1 MKREFSRPAFTAL
14 FVALPFAWGCYTY
27 RPLTTPEPQAG
38 TRVSLELTEEGSQ
51 DLSGKIGPAVEHLEG
66 EVLRLD
72 TNVVELAVRQVQG
85 VQGWQSDWNGERV
98 SIPRR
103 AVVGWQQRKLSVG
116 GTGFLGGLVAGGM
129 YAIYRLL
136 GGPGLFEG
144 GRGGSGG
151 ASR

>member
-1 MKREFSRPAFTAL
+1 MNSELTRPAVTAL
-14 FVALPFAWGCYTY
+14 LVAIPVALGCYTY
-27 RPLTTPEPQAG
+27 RPLTTPEPKAG
-38 TRVSLELTEEGSQ
+38 TRVSVELTDEGSRA
-51 DLSGKIGPAVEHLEG
+51 LSGKIGPAVEHVEG
-66 EVLRLD
+66 EVMRLD
-72 TNVVELAVRQVQG
+72 TNSVELAVLQVQG

-103 AVVGWQQRKLSVG
+103 AVLGWQQRRLSVG

-151 ASR
+151 GSR